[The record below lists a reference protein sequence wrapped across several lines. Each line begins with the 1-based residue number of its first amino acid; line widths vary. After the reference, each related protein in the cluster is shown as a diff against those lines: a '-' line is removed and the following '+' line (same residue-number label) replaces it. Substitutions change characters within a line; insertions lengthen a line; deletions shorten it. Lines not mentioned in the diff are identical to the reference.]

1 MTKSINNLLE
11 YKKAKIL
18 ADDLEKILKVINLSI
33 SALHH
38 YSKYAP
44 VNVII
49 STLQTNKTL
58 LEIHY
63 NKYKRIVQTKG
74 KVDNIAE

>member
-1 MTKSINNLLE
+1 MTKTVNNLQE
-11 YKKAKIL
+11 YRRAKIL
-18 ADDLEKILKVINLSI
+18 TQDLEQILRVINLSI

-44 VNVII
+44 VNLII

-63 NKYKRIVQTKG
+63 NKYKRILETKG
-74 KVDNIAE
+74 EIKQTE

>member
-1 MTKSINNLLE
+1 MTKSINSLLE
-11 YKKAKIL
+11 YRKAKIL
-18 ADDLEKILKVINLSI
+18 AADLEQILKVINLSI

-44 VNVII
+44 VNLII

-63 NKYKRIVQTKG
+63 NKYKRILETKG
-74 KVDNIAE
+74 KVDIIE

>member
-1 MTKSINNLLE
+1 MTKSVNNLLE
-11 YKKAKIL
+11 YRKAKIL
-18 ADDLEKILKVINLSI
+18 AQDLKSILKIIDLSI
-33 SALHH
+33 AALHY

-63 NKYKRIVQTKG
+63 NKYKRIVETKG
-74 KVDNIAE
+74 KVDNIE

>member
-1 MTKSINNLLE
+1 MTKSVNSLQE
-11 YKKAKIL
+11 YRRAKIL
-18 ADDLEKILKVINLSI
+18 TQDLEQILRVINLSI

-44 VNVII
+44 VNLII

-63 NKYKRIVQTKG
+63 NKYKRILETKG
-74 KVDNIAE
+74 EIKQTE

>member
-1 MTKSINNLLE
+1 MTKTVNSLHE
-11 YKKAKIL
+11 YRKAKVL
-18 ADDLEKILKVINLSI
+18 AKDLEQIIKVINLTI
-33 SALHH
+33 SALHF
-38 YSKYAP
+38 YSKYSP

-63 NKYKRIVQTKG
+63 NKYKRIVETKG
-74 KVDNIAE
+74 EIKITE

>member
-1 MTKSINNLLE
+1 MTRSVNDLLE
-11 YKKAKIL
+11 YRKAKLL
-18 ADDLEKILKVINLSI
+18 AKDLEVILKIINLSI

-44 VNVII
+44 VNMII

-63 NKYKRIVQTKG
+63 NKYKRVVETKG
-74 KVDNIAE
+74 KVDKTE

>member
-1 MTKSINNLLE
+1 MTKSVNNLLE
-11 YKKAKIL
+11 YRKAKIL
-18 ADDLEKILKVINLSI
+18 AQDLESILRVINLSI

-44 VNVII
+44 VNLII

-63 NKYKRIVQTKG
+63 NKYKRIVETKG
-74 KVDNIAE
+74 KVDKIE

>member
-1 MTKSINNLLE
+1 MAKTVNDLSE
-11 YKKAKIL
+11 YRKAKIIIK
-18 ADDLEKILKVINLSI
+18 DLDVILKIINLSI

-44 VNVII
+44 VNLII

-63 NKYKRIVQTKG
+63 NKYKRIVETKG
-74 KVDNIAE
+74 KMNHTG

>member
-1 MTKSINNLLE
+1 MTKSVNNLLE

-18 ADDLEKILKVINLSI
+18 AKDLEVILKIINLSI

-63 NKYKRIVQTKG
+63 NKYKRIIDTKG
-74 KVDNIAE
+74 KVDQTE

>member
-11 YKKAKIL
+11 YRKAKIL
-18 ADDLEKILKVINLSI
+18 VGDLEQILKVINLSI

-44 VNVII
+44 VNLII

-63 NKYKRIVQTKG
+63 NKYKRILETKG
-74 KVDNIAE
+74 KVDIIE

>member
-1 MTKSINNLLE
+1 MAKKVNNLQE
-11 YKKAKIL
+11 YRKAKIL
-18 ADDLEKILKVINLSI
+18 EKDLEQILRVINLSI
-33 SALHH
+33 SALHF

-63 NKYKRIVQTKG
+63 NKYKRIVETKG
-74 KVDNIAE
+74 EV